1 MSDPTDP
8 AAGGATADPAAET
21 ALDHA
26 WRAVLARPGDDA
38 ARLGFYA
45 RLSEAELFLLLER
58 DPEGERIDPRVFP
71 LEDGPM
77 VVAFDTES
85 RLADF
90 TGMAAPY
97 VAVPG
102 RALVRLLA
110 DAEPPLALGLNL
122 GDAPSA
128 RHLPPEVLA
137 WLADALSRRPAE
149 VQAAITAIDAPR
161 GLPES
166 LLPALDA
173 RLARA
178 GGLAALAWLV
188 AVRYAGGGGG
198 HMLAFIDPAPGAEP
212 TLARALGEA
221 LTFSGVEAGVL
232 DIAFFAASDPV
243 AARLAR
249 VGLRFDLPVPANAP
263 ARPAVPPGMDP
274 DRPPRLR

>member
-1 MSDPTDP
+1 MSDPTESE
-8 AAGGATADPAAET
+8 ATPET

-26 WRAVLARPGDDA
+26 WRAVLDRPDDDA

-45 RLSEAELFLLLER
+45 RLTEAELFLLLER
-58 DPEGERIDPRVFP
+58 EAEGERIDPQVFP

-77 VVAFDTES
+77 VVAFDTEA
-85 RLADF
+85 RLTDF

-97 VAVPG
+97 VALPG
-102 RALVRLLA
+102 RVLVEMLA
-110 DAEPPLALGLNL
+110 AAEPPVALGLNL
-122 GDAPSA
+122 GEAPSA

-149 VQAAITAIDAPR
+149 VQAEIAEIDAPR
-161 GLPES
+161 GLPEV

-178 GGLAALAWLV
+178 GGLATMAWLV
-188 AVRYAGGGGG
+188 AVRYTEGGAG

-221 LTFSGVEAGVL
+221 LTFSGVEAEAL

-249 VGLRFDLPVPANAP
+249 VGLRFDLPVPANEP
-263 ARPAVPPGMDP
+263 ARPTPPPGMDP
-274 DRPPRLR
+274 ARPPRLR